1 MINAFIMMRS
11 LVLMLSLAACAS
23 THAQKY
29 GIDPRFDSLD
39 TRHDKSRPVLER
51 FWITSNHAWA
61 YNYAGNMASAT
72 VSAKD
77 ALELAEAIGVDTL
90 IAEAYLILGN
100 ATAADPQGSLKYF
113 YRARALAETA
123 GSAEYVGVADKEIAV
138 VHKNLGDHPRCL
150 DLLKKAIVN
159 VRSVPEVNRTNC
171 QLSDCY
177 RLMGLVDSA
186 LYFAQRSNIIDRP
199 SDDPYGYARSYYLL
213 GAAYAAKRDHV
224 LAEVHFTRAIEVA
237 DSFDVAAPL
246 IQALVGRGR
255 MHLVMQNVAGAIT
268 DGQRG
273 LAVARGVGLTG
284 TINAADLLR
293 AAYKAQGRLDSAF
306 HYSELKALF
315 NDSLR
320 STANLNKL
328 QDMAFEQELKE
339 RDEAREK
346 AEASAERSRNIQ
358 FGIIALIVITL
369 GIFLLIFSRTAV
381 VGAKAIKN
389 LSLIAL
395 LLFFEFINLLLH
407 PFLDRVTNH
416 SPILMLLCMA
426 AIAGLL
432 IPLHHRM
439 EKLIT
444 NLLVSKNNRVRLEA
458 ARRAIEELEARPQDK
473 NSTLKE

>member
-1 MINAFIMMRS
+1 MKPLLLTRS
-11 LVLMLSLAACAS
+11 IVLMLTLAACACA
-23 THAQKY
+23 HAQKY
-29 GIDPRFDSLD
+29 GIDPRYDSLD
-39 TRHDKSRPVLER
+39 TRHDRSRPVLER
-51 FWITSNHAWA
+51 FWIASNHAWA
-61 YNYAGNMASAT
+61 YCYAGNPASGT

-90 IAEAYLILGN
+90 LAEAYLILGN
-100 ATAADPQGSLKYF
+100 AADSQNALKYF
-113 YRARALAETA
+113 YRARAFAVTA
-123 GSAEYVGVADKEIAV
+123 GSTEYLGVADKEIAV
-138 VHKNLGDHPRCL
+138 VHKNLGDYPRSL

-177 RLMGLVDSA
+177 RLMGQADSA

-213 GAAYAAKRDHV
+213 GAAYAAKRDRV

-237 DSFDVAAPL
+237 DSFNVAAPL

-255 MHLVMQNVAGAIT
+255 MHLDMQNVTGAIT

-273 LAVARGVGLTG
+273 LAVSRGVGLLG

-339 RDEAREK
+339 REDANLREEA
-346 AEASAERSRNIQ
+346 AAARSRNIQ

-369 GIFLLIFSRTAV
+369 GIFLLVFSRTAM

-407 PFLDRVTNH
+407 PFLDRITNH

-444 NLLVSKNNRVRLEA
+444 NMLVSKNNRVRLEA
-458 ARRAIEELEARPQDK
+458 ARRTIEELEARPTDT
-473 NSTLKE
+473 NPS

>member
-1 MINAFIMMRS
+1 MTHLPVALRPFATT
-11 LVLMLSLAACAS
+11 LAYVLCFTVAAQ
-23 THAQKY
+23 THKDEARY
-29 GIDPRFDSLD
+29 DSLD
-39 TRHDKSRPVLER
+39 TRHDESRPVLER

-61 YNYAGNMASAT
+61 CYYAGNTASAT

-100 ATAADPQGSLKYF
+100 AADSQNALKYF
-113 YRARALAETA
+113 YRARAYAETA
-123 GSAEYVGVADKEIAV
+123 GSPEYVGVADKEIAV
-138 VHKNLGDHPRCL
+138 IHKLLGDYPRSL
-150 DLLKKAIVN
+150 GLLKKAIVN
-159 VRSVPEVNRTNC
+159 VRSVPEMNRTYC
-171 QLSDCY
+171 QMSDCY
-177 RLMGLVDSA
+177 RLMGQADSA

-199 SDDPYGYARSYYLL
+199 SDDPYGYARSYFLL

-224 LAEVHFTRAIEVA
+224 LADVHFTRAIEVA

-255 MHLVMQNVAGAIT
+255 MHLDLQNVAGAIT

-273 LAVARGVGLTG
+273 LAVSRGFGLTG
-284 TINAADLLR
+284 TINSADLLR

-320 STANLNKL
+320 STANMNKL

-339 RDEAREK
+339 REESKKK
-346 AEASAERSRNIQ
+346 AETAATRSRNIQ

-369 GIFLLIFSRTAV
+369 LVFLLAISRTSV
-381 VGAKAIKN
+381 VGAKTIKN
-389 LSLIAL
+389 LSLVAL
-395 LLFFEFINLLLH
+395 LLLFEFINLLL
-407 PFLDRVTNH
+407 
-416 SPILMLLCMA
+416 SPLLGEVFDQSPLLILLAMVI
-426 AIAGLL
+426 IAGLL

-439 EKLIT
+439 EKFIT
-444 NLLVSKNNRVRLEA
+444 NMLVSKNNRIRLEA
-458 ARRAIEELEARPQDK
+458 ARRTIAELEARSSDT
-473 NSTLKE
+473 NAG

>member
-1 MINAFIMMRS
+1 M
-11 LVLMLSLAACAS
+11 
-23 THAQKY
+23 
-29 GIDPRFDSLD
+29 
-39 TRHDKSRPVLER
+39 
-51 FWITSNHAWA
+51 
-61 YNYAGNMASAT
+61 
-72 VSAKD
+72 
-77 ALELAEAIGVDTL
+77 
-90 IAEAYLILGN
+90 
-100 ATAADPQGSLKYF
+100 
-113 YRARALAETA
+113 
-123 GSAEYVGVADKEIAV
+123 GVADKEIAV

-150 DLLKKAIVN
+150 DLLKKASVN

-458 ARRAIEELEARPQDK
+458 ARRTIEELEARPQDK

>member
-1 MINAFIMMRS
+1 MNVFPMMRP
-11 LVLMLSLAACAS
+11 LWLMVALAVCAS
-23 THAQKY
+23 AHAQEL
-29 GIDPRFDSLD
+29 GIDPRYDSLD
-39 TRHDKSRPVLER
+39 TRHDKSRPLLDR

-61 YNYAGNMASAT
+61 CYYAGNRAPAT
-72 VSAKD
+72 AAAMD
-77 ALELAEAIGVDTL
+77 ALELAEMIDVDTL
-90 IAEAYLILGN
+90 AAEAYLILGN
-100 ATAADPQGSLKYF
+100 AIAGSADPQGSLKYF

-123 GSAEYVGVADKEIAV
+123 GSVEYVGVADKEIAV
-138 VHKNLGDHPRCL
+138 VHKILGDYPRCL

-171 QLSDCY
+171 HLSDCH
-177 RLMGLVDSA
+177 RLLGQVDSA

-199 SDDPYGYARSYYLL
+199 SSDPYGYARSYCML
-213 GAAYAAKRDHV
+213 GAAYAAKRDSV
-224 LAEVHFTRAIEVA
+224 LADVHFTRAIEVA
-237 DSFDVAAPL
+237 DSFDVAIPL

-255 MHLVMQNVAGAIT
+255 MHLEMDDVAGAIT

-273 LAVARGVGLTG
+273 LAVSRDFGHLGLTVQ
-284 TINAADLLR
+284 AADLLR

-339 RDEAREK
+339 RDEAKEK
-346 AEASAERSRNIQ
+346 AEAATIRSRNIQ

-369 GIFLLIFSRTAV
+369 GIFLLIFSRTSV

-395 LLFFEFINLLLH
+395 LLFFEFINLLVH
-407 PFLDRVTNH
+407 PFLGELTHH
-416 SPILMLLCMA
+416 SPLLMLLCMA

-444 NLLVSKNNRVRLEA
+444 NMLVSKNNRVRLEA
-458 ARRAIEELEARPQDK
+458 ARRTIEELEARPTD
-473 NSTLKE
+473 NNAG